1 MEHYWGYNIGKN
13 TPSKQNATCSS
24 WPKMWPSYV
33 NIFFRWTQYDDILH
47 VKDRDIVKLF
57 IVNSVKFVYG
67 VAGVIYAYPCRVGE
81 ASDPHCLFST
91 PQRFLWY
98 ILCFGLCLFQGGG
111 ESFVQHL
118 IVRHALL
125 LDGKIMYLK
134 PKCIL
139 KGIEILRNKHQVH
152 FSDVKR
158 VTMTWK

>member
-24 WPKMWPSYV
+24 WSKMWPSYV
-33 NIFFRWTQYDDILH
+33 NIFFSWTQYDDILH
-47 VKDRDIVKLF
+47 VKDRDRVKLF
-57 IVNSVKFVYG
+57 IVNSVKFVYR

-111 ESFVQHL
+111 ECFVQHL
-118 IVRHALL
+118 IVRHGLL
-125 LDGKIMYLK
+125 LDGKTKMHLK
-134 PKCIL
+134 RDWNIK
-139 KGIEILRNKHQVH
+139 E
-152 FSDVKR
+152 
-158 VTMTWK
+158 